1 MNSKYWEK
9 FYKKNHTNEPS
20 LFAQF
25 CLQYLGTKSKV
36 LDIGCGNGRD
46 SFLFGKEGHK
56 VMAID
61 RATKAKDSKLV
72 KFLQQDI
79 RSFMKKR
86 VDSFDIK
93 YCRFFFSAVED
104 EAIDEILGWV
114 RQGMLLIEARDR
126 SDKSFNKDHDRNL
139 QHYPTLLKKLGEH
152 GFSIVHKEVA
162 QGLAPNGEED
172 PMIIRIVASKNEDV
186 GKS

>member
-1 MNSKYWEK
+1 MKFESKIVMPSAVVVTIDNMVYQADASHPN
-9 FYKKNHTNEPS
+9 YKILRQAVK
-20 LFAQF
+20 
-25 CLQYLGTKSKV
+25 
-36 LDIGCGNGRD
+36 DD
-46 SFLFGKEGHK
+46 
-56 VMAID
+56 D
-61 RATKAKDSKLV
+61 ATI
-72 KFLQQDI
+72 F
-79 RSFMKKR
+79 

-93 YCRFFFSAVED
+93 QCRFFFSAVED